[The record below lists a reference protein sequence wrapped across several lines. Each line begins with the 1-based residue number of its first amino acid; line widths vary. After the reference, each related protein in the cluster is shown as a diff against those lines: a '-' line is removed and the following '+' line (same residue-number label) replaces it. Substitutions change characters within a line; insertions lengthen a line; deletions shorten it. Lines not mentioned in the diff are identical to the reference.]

1 MSPSTSTAAR
11 ASSSPRAARRRTAAA
26 LLAAALLV
34 VPMTFGPGPAAALPP
49 SCGLAGDGTELSPYE
64 VANGT
69 HLALVGVDGCELDAY
84 YLQTAS
90 FTLTGAHT
98 PIGTS
103 GEPFEGV
110 YDGGGNTITGLTID
124 GRAASLGLV
133 GLFAAADGAE
143 FKDLT
148 LAGVDVSGPAGDGC
162 VGTLVGGV
170 GGASIENVHVSG
182 EATGAVLDF
191 ADAVGGLVGCAFDS
205 EIVDSSADVE
215 VVGLGDSVGGLIGYA
230 EEVYIGRS
238 WASGDVTGVGSVGG
252 LVGYA
257 DRGTVV
263 EGSWASG
270 DVQASGSSAGGL
282 IGYSEATI
290 TDSYA
295 TGDVVGTGSDSYGG
309 LVGGHASPAGPIR
322 RSYATGNVSG
332 TSYVGGLVGYTSNA
346 DLEDVYAHGDVT
358 ATTSV
363 YVGGLVGQVVGRVV
377 RAYSI
382 GLVTSPSGAESNG
395 LIGNVQGTTIEVV
408 ASFWDVDTSGFTTG
422 TDRDPDPAVG
432 LPSAGMK
439 LLATYVDAD
448 WDIVAR
454 VQEPNE
460 DGSPVWGILAGR
472 NGGYPFLQALVGTSS
487 AEPSTGSSS
496 ASAIA
501 LACAPAV
508 AVAGGRVTCTVT
520 GGEPDID
527 ILWRAAY
534 NPVIAEAGVTLDAD
548 GAGSFSFVV
557 PRAALGQPLTVE
569 LVEWTAPVSLGVVAG
584 PVPGGVPA
592 GEGSSLPAGWLVV
605 LVGFA
610 AAVVM
615 RRAVG
620 MAA

>member
-1 MSPSTSTAAR
+1 MSPSTHRTSR
-11 ASSSPRAARRRTAAA
+11 ASRSPRVDRRRTAAA
-26 LLAAALLV
+26 LLAAALVV

-124 GRAASLGLV
+124 GSAASLGLV
-133 GLFAAADGAE
+133 GLFGAADGAE

-191 ADAVGGLVGCAFDS
+191 ADTVGGLVGCAFGS
-205 EIVDSSADVE
+205 EIADSSADVE
-215 VVGLGDSVGGLIGYA
+215 VVGLGDYVGGLIGYA
-230 EEVYIGRS
+230 YDTVVRRS

-252 LVGYA
+252 LIGYA
-257 DRGTVV
+257 ESDSGNPSGTVV

-332 TSYVGGLVGYTSNA
+332 TSYVGGLVGYTFNA

-358 ATTSV
+358 ATR
-363 YVGGLVGQVVGRVV
+363 YVGGLVGQV
-377 RAYSI
+377 
-382 GLVTSPSGAESNG
+382 TCEPSV
-395 LIGNVQGTTIEVV
+395 L
-408 ASFWDVDTSGFTTG
+408 
-422 TDRDPDPAVG
+422 AVG
-432 LPSAGMK
+432 
-439 LLATYVDAD
+439 
-448 WDIVAR
+448 
-454 VQEPNE
+454 
-460 DGSPVWGILAGR
+460 
-472 NGGYPFLQALVGTSS
+472 GT
-487 AEPSTGSSS
+487 
-496 ASAIA
+496 
-501 LACAPAV
+501 
-508 AVAGGRVTCTVT
+508 VTCTVT
-520 GGEPDID
+520 GGDPGID

-534 NPVIAEAGVTLDAD
+534 NPVIA
-548 GAGSFSFVV
+548 S
-557 PRAALGQPLTVE
+557 PR
-569 LVEWTAPVSLGVVAG
+569 VA
-584 PVPGGVPA
+584 
-592 GEGSSLPAGWLVV
+592 
-605 LVGFA
+605 
-610 AAVVM
+610 M
-615 RRAVG
+615 RRSAG
-620 MAA
+620 MTA